1 LEDAQRAIAVAG
13 CDKHG
18 HLVGSHVSEADSG
31 EAELRRD
38 RGDNQ
43 PVAVDRCRPEVEE
56 NRNLDELDDR
66 VRQLSEPVGGEAE
79 QKAAL
84 GLTIDGALLGDVS
97 LGSF

>member
-1 LEDAQRAIAVAG
+1 
-13 CDKHG
+13 
-18 HLVGSHVSEADSG
+18 
-31 EAELRRD
+31 
-38 RGDNQ
+38 
-43 PVAVDRCRPEVEE
+43 VEE

-84 GLTIDGALLGDVS
+84 GLAIDGALLGDVS